1 MRRREEIFKLDLSH
15 KAVAVCCYLHD
26 RANKA
31 GECWPA
37 ISTIAREMKSS
48 ESTVR
53 RAIREL
59 KKKGCIKAQ
68 QRYRRNGAKSSL
80 LYRLL

>member
-26 RANKA
+26 RANRS

-37 ISTIAREMKSS
+37 IPTIAREIKLS

-59 KKKGCIKAQ
+59 EQKGCIKTR

-80 LYRLL
+80 LYRLP